1 MPCLF
6 PRHRRVRP
14 NAQLRAIA
22 ATWTAT
28 VWTIGP
34 AALMQVKFH
43 GAEART
49 YAVMMAKMMANDAA
63 AAANR
68 AGRRVGS

>member
-1 MPCLF
+1 MPFL
-6 PRHRRVRP
+6 RHRRVRP

-49 YAVMMAKMMANDAA
+49 YAVMMANDAA